1 MSFDFALESK
11 LLYESPKLHKIFS
24 DNVMCCQNILNKYK
38 SVFPTYTDHTVLH
51 SLEVIAFCNE
61 LVGNNIDKINCDEI
75 FVLLMAAYLHDSGMG
90 ISESDYAKFSAQMP
104 MVLEYQ
110 RKNPSAPI
118 DEVVRVF
125 HHEFSGKFIEK
136 YQMVFDFP
144 SEAHLWATVQT
155 SRGHR
160 KTDLYDENE
169 YPEEIVLENGNII
182 HLPYLAAL
190 IRITDELDIAADR
203 NIQFLYNINSPGID
217 QNVSSKIAFNKHL
230 AIKEVVC
237 CEDSIMAMV
246 DFSDAELNPH
256 LFSDFEKLNAT
267 LCQCVDVTD
276 KRTPFEI
283 TQKQFGAYDCY
294 TKEAVFVGGKII
306 KAN

>member
-11 LLYESPKLHKIFS
+11 LASEAPKLHKIFS
-24 DNVMCCQNILNKYK
+24 SNVMCCQNILNKYK

-61 LVGNNIDKINCDEI
+61 LIGTNIDKINPDEI

-90 ISESDYAKFSAQMP
+90 ISESDYEKFSKQLP
-104 MVLEYQ
+104 MVSAYRE
-110 RKNPSAPI
+110 KNPAAPI
-118 DEVVRVF
+118 DEVVRTF

-144 SEAHLWATVQT
+144 SEAHLWATIQA

-160 KTDLYDENE
+160 KTDLYDANE

-203 NIQFLYNINSPGID
+203 NIQFLYNFDTLGLERNA
-217 QNVSSKIAFNKHL
+217 SSQIAFRKHL

-237 CEDSIMAMV
+237 REDSILAMV
-246 DFSDAELNPH
+246 DFSDETLNPH
-256 LFSDFEKLNAT
+256 LLSDFEKLNAT

-283 TQKQFGAYDCY
+283 TQKRFCAYDCH
-294 TKEAVFVGGKII
+294 TKKLFFAGDSS
-306 KAN
+306 NLQ